1 VFGRDR
7 MDRPGEREIKR
18 LLGQTMKRMSVSQRM
33 LRIASKC
40 HSGKIDGRMSRSKW
54 ENWLAG
60 VLGVEVI

>member
-1 VFGRDR
+1 
-7 MDRPGEREIKR
+7 
-18 LLGQTMKRMSVSQRM
+18 MKRMSVSPGM

-40 HSGKIDGRMSRSKW
+40 HSGKIDSRMSRSKW